1 MIGDGILRKK
11 EIVAMILAGGQG
23 TRLGVLTENMAKPAV
38 HYGGKYRIID
48 FPLSNCANS
57 GIEAIG
63 VVTQYK
69 PQELNMHIGLGE
81 AWGLDIEEAGVSLL
95 PPYQDGIKDNWYK
108 GTANAIFQNIDYIDS
123 YDPEYVLILSGD
135 HIYKMNY
142 ENMLDFHKKKKCDAT
157 IAVMEVPMNEANRF
171 GIMNTDDELI
181 IYEFEEKPSEPKN
194 NLASMGIY
202 IFKWQ
207 VLREYLLKDED
218 NKFSENDFG
227 KNIIPLMLRE
237 NRSLC
242 AYPFRGYWKDVGTI
256 QSLWE
261 ANMDLLDDSNE
272 LDLFNDKWP
281 IYTNGNTKSC
291 TQYIGSKALIK
302 KSLVVDGCHI
312 EGNIYNSVICNEV
325 YVGKNAVIKDSV
337 IMPGAVIEDNVIINK
352 AIIGKNTIVKKDI
365 IVGDGKE
372 VVALTSSNKSLVHL
386 G

>member
-57 GIEAIG
+57 GIEAVG

-81 AWGLDIEEAGVSLL
+81 AWGLDIEGAGVSLL

-171 GIMNTDDELI
+171 GIMNTDDELN

-325 YVGKNAVIKDSV
+325 YVGKNAIIKDSV
-337 IMPGAVIEDNVIINK
+337 IMPGAVVEDNVIINK
-352 AIIGKNTIVKKDI
+352 AIIGKNTIIKKDI

>member
-171 GIMNTDDELI
+171 GIMNTDDALN

-202 IFKWQ
+202 IFKWR

-227 KNIIPLMLRE
+227 KNIIPLMLKE

>member
-81 AWGLDIEEAGVSLL
+81 AWGLDIEGAGVSLL

-171 GIMNTDDELI
+171 GIMNTDDALN

-202 IFKWQ
+202 IFKWR

-227 KNIIPLMLRE
+227 KNIIPLMLKE

>member
-81 AWGLDIEEAGVSLL
+81 AWGLDIEGAGVSLL

-171 GIMNTDDELI
+171 GIMNTDDELN

-227 KNIIPLMLRE
+227 KNIIPLMLKE

-352 AIIGKNTIVKKDI
+352 AIIGKNTIIKKDI

>member
-11 EIVAMILAGGQG
+11 ELVAMILAGGQG
-23 TRLGVLTENMAKPAV
+23 TRLGVLTEDMAKPAV

-81 AWGLDIEEAGVSLL
+81 AWGLDIEGAGVSLL

-123 YDPEYVLILSGD
+123 YNPEYVLILSGD

-142 ENMLDFHKKKKCDAT
+142 ENMLDFHKKKKCDVT
-157 IAVMEVPMNEANRF
+157 IGVMEVPINEANRF
-171 GIMNTDDELI
+171 GIMNTDDELNV
-181 IYEFEEKPSEPKN
+181 YEFEEKPLEPKN

-202 IFKWQ
+202 IFKWD

-218 NKFSENDFG
+218 DKFSENDFG
-227 KNIIPLMLRE
+227 KNIIPLMLKE
-237 NRSLC
+237 NRTLC

-281 IYTNGNTKSC
+281 IYTNSNAKSC
-291 TQYIGSKALIK
+291 TQYIGSKAIIK

-325 YVGKNAVIKDSV
+325 YIGKNAVIKDSV
-337 IMPGAVIEDNVIINK
+337 VMPGAVIEDNVIINK
-352 AIIGKNTIVKKDI
+352 AIIGKNTTVKKDL

-372 VVALTSSNKSLVHL
+372 VIALTSSNKSLVHI

>member
-202 IFKWQ
+202 IFKWR